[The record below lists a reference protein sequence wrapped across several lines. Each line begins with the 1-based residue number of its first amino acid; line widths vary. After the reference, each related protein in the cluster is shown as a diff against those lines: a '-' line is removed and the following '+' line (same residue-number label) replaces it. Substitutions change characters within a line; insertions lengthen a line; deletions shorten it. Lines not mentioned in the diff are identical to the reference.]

1 MEYDIVMSVVSAS
14 WSEWGATID
23 NFWENFSD
31 TEEVQTRR
39 DTFSCE
45 NSRMYSGTV
54 VAIINNS

>member
-1 MEYDIVMSVVSAS
+1 MSFVSSS

-31 TEEVQTRR
+31 TEEVQNRR